1 MVRKVKITGERS
13 IESKLQRLAYELGE
27 DAQRVKADHGSDRE
41 GLSNALS
48 QISRQLGALRR
59 SLAS

>member
-27 DAQRVKADHGSDRE
+27 DAQRVKADHGSDRG
-41 GLSNALS
+41 GLAFELS
-48 QISRQLGALRR
+48 RIARQLGALHR
-59 SLAS
+59 SLRN